1 MKYDFDK
8 IIDRRDTD
16 SIKWDFAVEFGLPA
30 DVLPLWV
37 ADMDIPTAPAVTEA
51 LVQRARHGIFGYS
64 DVKGEYFEAVRAWFS
79 SRHGLEVKS
88 EWLVKTSGVV
98 FALYNAVRA
107 ATEKG
112 DAVLIQ
118 PPVYHPFYRAIEDN
132 GRRVVL
138 NELIYKNGAYSI
150 DFEDFE
156 RKIVTENVKLFIL
169 CSPHNPIGRVWTREE
184 LKRLGDISSRH
195 SVTVVSDEIHCDFT
209 LSGYTH
215 VPFLNACPG
224 MAERTILCTAPS
236 KTFNVA
242 GLQCSNIFIPGEELR
257 EAFKREVSLTGF
269 SGINSMGL
277 SACRAAY
284 ESGADW
290 LDELLV
296 YLEGNLAFVRSYLS
310 SELPEIKLV
319 EPQGTYFAWL
329 DFSALGLS
337 DEALNDLIVN
347 KAKLWLDAGNIFGKS
362 GEGFQRVVLACPR
375 KTLAEA
381 MERLKGAV
389 RSL

>member
-8 IIDRRDTD
+8 ITDRRDTD

-37 ADMDIPTAPAVTEA
+37 ADMDIPTAPAVTAA
-51 LVQRARHGIFGYS
+51 LIERCRHGIFGYS
-64 DVKGEYFEAVRAWFS
+64 DSKGEYFEAVRSWFS
-79 SRHGLEVKS
+79 SRHSLELKS
-88 EWLVKTSGVV
+88 DWLVKTSSVV

-118 PPVYHPFYRAIEDN
+118 PPVYYPFYKAVEDN
-132 GRRVVL
+132 GRRLVS
-138 NELIYKNGAYSI
+138 NELIFEDGQYRI
-150 DFEDFE
+150 DFDDFE
-156 RKIVTENVKLFIL
+156 NKIVSENVKLFIL
-169 CSPHNPIGRVWTREE
+169 CSPHNPTGRVWTREE
-184 LKRLGDISSRH
+184 LERLGDICAAH

-209 LSGYTH
+209 LDGYTH
-215 VPFLNACPG
+215 VSFLNACPD
-224 MAERTILCTAPS
+224 MAEHTILCTAPS

-242 GLQCSNIFIPGEELR
+242 GLQCSNIFIPGDELR
-257 EAFKREVSLTGF
+257 ESFKREVSLTGF
-269 SGINSMGL
+269 SGINALGL
-277 SACRAAY
+277 VACRAAY
-284 ESGADW
+284 EGGADW
-290 LDELLV
+290 LDELLI
-296 YLEGNLAFVRSYLS
+296 YLEDNLGFLRSYLA

-329 DFSALGLS
+329 DCRALGLS
-337 DEALNDLIVN
+337 DKELNDLIVN

-381 MERLKGAV
+381 LDRLKRAV